1 MPFQPPPV
9 PELSEFDFVNHDW
22 VHGLPHT
29 LRVMRLVVALADD
42 PLAAPHAL
50 PAFAAALIHDMAR
63 RHSGHCEEHGR
74 WSVAEKL
81 PEREAL
87 FRSWGLDDEGIAN
100 VAFAVHYHCR
110 EDAPPSMARPVLA
123 LLKDADALD
132 RVRFGGAEAIGR
144 HFLHYAHTEA
154 LIPFAERLLWAH
166 EEPTRWED
174 VSGFPGPGTGVR

>member
-1 MPFQPPPV
+1 MSFHPPV
-9 PELSEFDFVNHDW
+9 VPEISEFDFVHHDW
-22 VHGLPHT
+22 VHGVSHT
-29 LRVMRLVVALADD
+29 LRVMRLVVALSED

-63 RHSGHCEEHGR
+63 RHSGYCEEHGR

-81 PEREAL
+81 PEREAI
-87 FRSWGLDDEGIAN
+87 FRSWGLDDAGLEQ

-110 EDAPPSMARPVLA
+110 EDAPPSSASPVLA

-132 RVRFGGAEAIGR
+132 RVRFGGPEAIG
-144 HFLHYAHTEA
+144 LHYLNFPHTEA

-166 EEPTRWED
+166 EEPLAWTE
-174 VSGFPGPGTGVR
+174 VAAFPG